1 MRARPDP
8 ARRPTGPL
16 VTAATCA
23 LTFTALTVYVVARAP
38 ATGLDRQVQTFVLG
52 HRTPWLNALLEA
64 WTWLGS
70 TLVLVPVLLAASAYL
85 VRNPHDR
92 HGWYAT
98 ASLWIAFG
106 GAIVLYQTFKAIF
119 GRARPPVSQML
130 THASGYAYPSGHATQ
145 AITIWGLLAVLA
157 ATDPRWRAWRV
168 PIFVAAGTVVA
179 LVGVSRVYL
188 GVHWLT
194 DVIAGYALGAT
205 WLALLLAL
213 TRATG
218 TLPARAR

>member
-1 MRARPDP
+1 MRARLDP
-8 ARRPTGPL
+8 ARRPIGLL
-16 VTAATCA
+16 VMAVTCA
-23 LTFTALTVYVVARAP
+23 LAFAVLTAYVVARAP
-38 ATGLDRQVQTFVLG
+38 ATGLDRHVRTFVLG

-85 VRNPHDR
+85 VRKPRDR
-92 HGWYAT
+92 HGWYAV

-106 GAIVLYQTFKAIF
+106 GAMVLYQTFKVIF

-130 THASGYAYPSGHATQ
+130 THAGGYAYPSGHATQ

-157 ATDPRWRAWRV
+157 AADSRWRARRV
-168 PIFVAAGTVVA
+168 PIFVAAGIVVA

-213 TRATG
+213 MRATG
-218 TLPARAR
+218 ALLARER

>member
-8 ARRPTGPL
+8 ARRPTGLL
-16 VTAATCA
+16 VMAVTCA
-23 LTFTALTVYVVARAP
+23 LAFAALTAYVGVRAP
-38 ATGLDRQVQTFVLG
+38 ATGLDRHVRALVLG
-52 HRTPWLNALLEA
+52 HRMPWLNALLEA

-85 VRNPHDR
+85 WRNRRDR
-92 HGWYAT
+92 HGWYAV

-106 GAIVLYQTFKAIF
+106 GAMVLYRTFKVIF
-119 GRARPPVSQML
+119 DRARPPVSQML
-130 THASGYAYPSGHATQ
+130 THAGGYAYPSGHATQ

-157 ATDPRWRAWRV
+157 AADPRRRARCV
-168 PIFVAAGTVVA
+168 PIFVAAGIVVA

-213 TRATG
+213 MRATG
-218 TLPARAR
+218 ALLARAR